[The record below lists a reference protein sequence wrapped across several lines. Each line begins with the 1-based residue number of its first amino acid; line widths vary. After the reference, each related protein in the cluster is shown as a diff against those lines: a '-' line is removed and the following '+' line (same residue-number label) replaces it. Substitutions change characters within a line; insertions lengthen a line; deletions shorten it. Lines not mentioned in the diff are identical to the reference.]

1 MAKEEAPSDDGE
13 WNALHAQQSSARC
26 QLEAGA
32 NCAAFAKVAAGA
44 AHVVARARG
53 ARACAARLD
62 KARAKIS
69 DTAYGAQGILSDRA
83 SRAERVDV
91 WLETAEG

>member
-1 MAKEEAPSDDGE
+1 MAKEAPSDDGE
-13 WNALHAQQSSARC
+13 WNALHAQRSSTRC

-32 NCAAFAKVAAGA
+32 NGAAFAKVAAGA

-53 ARACAARLD
+53 ARACAARFD
-62 KARAKIS
+62 KARANIS
-69 DTAYGAQGILSDRA
+69 DIVYDAQGILSDKA
-83 SRAERVDV
+83 SRAERDDV